1 MNTVLFSELL
11 ALARHRDFLGKP
23 MVLDE
28 NEEKITHPSENKIIY
43 IRTHNMPS
51 YGYFEQSFEDTDDW
65 YDCWWSLFCKIENGI
80 ISHSY
85 IYNGY
90 KVEFDVRELK

>member
-1 MNTVLFSELL
+1 MNTILFSELL
-11 ALARHRDFLGKP
+11 ALAQHRDFLGTP
-23 MVLDE
+23 MIVNENDE
-28 NEEKITHPSENKIIY
+28 KVCNFSKDITIL
-43 IRTHNMPS
+43 IRTHDMPS
-51 YGYFEQSFEDTDDW
+51 YGYFEPTFEDTNDW

-90 KVEFDVRELK
+90 KVEFNVSEVK